1 MSMTFSMNTLSFDSL
16 KVLTRHGLSPCAAHI
31 RCALL
36 ELNPT
41 ALGGF
46 AQLTLWWW
54 QPNTVMIPGHDVPM
68 VLGEEEVPQ
77 YIGTREPAI
86 SAWFGE
92 HLETTT
98 LFELSQ

>member
-1 MSMTFSMNTLSFDSL
+1 MSVTFSTNSLSFDSL
-16 KVLTRHGLSPCAAHI
+16 KVLTRRGLSSCVAHI
-31 RCALL
+31 RCTLL
-36 ELNPT
+36 ELSPT

-46 AQLTLWWW
+46 AQLTLWRRR
-54 QPNTVMIPGHDVPM
+54 PNTVMIPGHDVPM

-77 YIGTREPAI
+77 HMGTREAAI

>member
-1 MSMTFSMNTLSFDSL
+1 
-16 KVLTRHGLSPCAAHI
+16 
-31 RCALL
+31 
-36 ELNPT
+36 
-41 ALGGF
+41 
-46 AQLTLWWW
+46 
-54 QPNTVMIPGHDVPM
+54 VMILGHDVPM